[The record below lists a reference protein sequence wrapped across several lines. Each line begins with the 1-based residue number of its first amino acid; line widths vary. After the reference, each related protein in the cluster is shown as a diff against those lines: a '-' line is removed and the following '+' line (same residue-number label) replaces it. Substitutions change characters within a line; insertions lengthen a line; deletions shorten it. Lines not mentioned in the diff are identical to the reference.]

1 MNIENLSGP
10 KAFRATCPHVSPA
23 CKNLVIE
30 AKHPHSSMAVP
41 LEAKTGGISM
51 QELNARL
58 RARARSRIP
67 ITSEHESGTLV
78 LLKGFYNVRE
88 VAALLHWSRGR
99 VYTMAERKV
108 DPLPIRRFEGRKR
121 NYLIQREKAA
131 RPQPRLR
138 LDEPRVHSPHP
149 ATPCD
154 SALS

>member
-1 MNIENLSGP
+1 MP
-10 KAFRATCPHVSPA
+10 
-23 CKNLVIE
+23 
-30 AKHPHSSMAVP
+30 
-41 LEAKTGGISM
+41 
-51 QELNARL
+51 RL